1 MPKLPRGNGKAGSD
15 TARKPPAKS
24 SAKGGTAT
32 KRRAVKRKPAQAA
45 AAGKATKDGNGR
57 PVEAGAAPAA
67 TRVREQD
74 FEHRPVDE
82 HRGPIA
88 VGPTEKLTED
98 QRVLLGDLFAV
109 VEEHASEAAEEV
121 DKGLVEHA
129 FVFACERHADQR
141 RASGE
146 DFIVHP
152 VGVAKICAGMRLDT
166 ATLCAALLHDTVED
180 TTASLAEVE
189 EDFGD
194 QVGKLV
200 DGVTKLSGVTFQ
212 SRDDRQ
218 AENYRKM
225 MVAMAQDIRVI
236 LIKLADRLHNMRT
249 IGSMP
254 KHKQQDK
261 AKETLE
267 IFAPLAHRLGIH
279 AIKWE
284 LEDLAFATLHPRKY
298 NEIKQLV
305 SQQRSEREGYVSRA
319 GQYLGKELEAVG
331 IEAEIAGRAKHFY
344 SIYSKMTKKGREFN
358 EIYDLTA
365 MRVLVGSVKDCYG
378 AIGVIHSL
386 WKPLP
391 GRFKDWVA
399 MPKFNMYQALH
410 TTVIGPE
417 GRPLEIQIRTF
428 EMHRTAEF
436 GVAAHWIYKEDGGKP
451 VEQKVEWLRHLL
463 DWQQETKDPQE
474 FAETLKADLFEDE
487 VFVFTPKGEVKSL
500 ASGATPLDFAYSIHT
515 DVGHRCVGAKVN
527 GKIVPLHY
535 ELQSGDICEVLT
547 SKKERGPS
555 RDWLALA
562 KTTRAQSKIRAWFT
576 RERREDSERSGREI
590 LHDNMKRAGLPPQ
603 KLAGSPLLADV
614 IREMGFKKGE
624 DFYIALGQ
632 AKISP
637 KTVTSKLM
645 HRLKE
650 GEGVEPAT
658 AAAELLER
666 RETPK
671 KTSASS
677 SFGIKVQGVDDVMLR
692 LAKCCRPVPG
702 DPIVGYISLGKGIT
716 IHHETCPNA
725 QALMRNPERFTK
737 VAWEGDTSAPF
748 RVELQ
753 VDGWDRHRLLED
765 LSRTFA
771 ETGINILEARCT
783 VVHPMVKNRFV
794 VEVGDT
800 ASLKTCITRLR
811 NIDSV
816 FDAYRVTPTG

>member
-1 MPKLPRGNGKAGSD
+1 M
-15 TARKPPAKS
+15 
-24 SAKGGTAT
+24 
-32 KRRAVKRKPAQAA
+32 
-45 AAGKATKDGNGR
+45 
-57 PVEAGAAPAA
+57 
-67 TRVREQD
+67 
-74 FEHRPVDE
+74 
-82 HRGPIA
+82 
-88 VGPTEKLTED
+88 
-98 QRVLLGDLFAV
+98 
-109 VEEHASEAAEEV
+109 VEEHAGEAAEQV
-121 DKGLVEHA
+121 DRELVERA

-180 TTASLAEVE
+180 TSASLAEVE
-189 EDFGD
+189 EEFGEEIAA
-194 QVGKLV
+194 LV

-254 KHKQQDK
+254 KHKQQEK

-319 GQYLGKELEAVG
+319 GEYLEKELEAVG

-417 GRPLEIQIRTF
+417 GRPLEIQIRTL

-500 ASGATPLDFAYSIHT
+500 AGGATPLDFAYSIHT

-535 ELQSGDICEVLT
+535 ELPVGRHL
-547 SKKERGPS
+547 RGADLEEGARPVARLARARQDHPRPVEDPRLVQARAPRGLRAHRP
-555 RDWLALA
+555 RDPAREHEA
-562 KTTRAQSKIRAWFT
+562 RRA
-576 RERREDSERSGREI
+576 
-590 LHDNMKRAGLPPQ
+590 
-603 KLAGSPLLADV
+603 
-614 IREMGFKKGE
+614 
-624 DFYIALGQ
+624 
-632 AKISP
+632 
-637 KTVTSKLM
+637 
-645 HRLKE
+645 
-650 GEGVEPAT
+650 
-658 AAAELLER
+658 AAAE
-666 RETPK
+666 
-671 KTSASS
+671 A
-677 SFGIKVQGVDDVMLR
+677 GR
-692 LAKCCRPVPG
+692 LAAARRRDPRDGLQEGRGLLHRARPV
-702 DPIVGYISLGKGIT
+702 
-716 IHHETCPNA
+716 
-725 QALMRNPERFTK
+725 
-737 VAWEGDTSAPF
+737 
-748 RVELQ
+748 
-753 VDGWDRHRLLED
+753 ED
-765 LSRTFA
+765 LA
-771 ETGINILEARCT
+771 EDGHQQADAPAQGGRGRGAGRRAADRAARAPRDAQEDLGL
-783 VVHPMVKNRFV
+783 VDLRHQGPGRGRRDAAAGQVLPAGARRP
-794 VEVGDT
+794 DR
-800 ASLKTCITRLR
+800 RLHLAR
-811 NIDSV
+811 QGHHDPP
-816 FDAYRVTPTG
+816 RELPQRRRR